1 VPEERDA
8 EGGKKGKGKGEKMV
22 EVMMTESAEGM
33 TIEERE
39 KMG

>member
-1 VPEERDA
+1 VPEVRK
-8 EGGKKGKGKGEKMV
+8 GGRARV

-33 TIEERE
+33 TIEEERE